1 MSDNAERQESSGR
14 RLPAAVAAVGGG
26 FVGATLLVLL
36 NVPAGGIVGAVAGSA
51 VTSGFRG
58 RPPPPYGVRVVGM
71 VLLGCA
77 AGVRLDMQT
86 LETLLHLIV
95 PLLIAVGLLLALD
108 VALATLLVRRY
119 SVDPVTALLACAP
132 GGVSEM
138 AILAEQANART
149 GIVIAIHVVRVAT
162 VVLVALPLLLV
173 LLGPS

>member
-1 MSDNAERQESSGR
+1 MSDNAERQDPSGR

-26 FVGATLLVLL
+26 LVGATLLVLL
-36 NVPAGGIVGAVAGSA
+36 HVPAGGIVGAVAGSA
-51 VTSGFRG
+51 VASGFRG

>member
-1 MSDNAERQESSGR
+1 
-14 RLPAAVAAVGGG
+14 
-26 FVGATLLVLL
+26 
-36 NVPAGGIVGAVAGSA
+36 
-51 VTSGFRG
+51 
-58 RPPPPYGVRVVGM
+58 
-71 VLLGCA
+71 LLGCA

-95 PLLIAVGLLLALD
+95 PLLVSVGLLLALD
-108 VALATLLVRRY
+108 VALATVLVRRY

-138 AILAEQANART
+138 AILADEANART

>member
-1 MSDNAERQESSGR
+1 MGEQPERR
-14 RLPAAVAAVGGG
+14 APAGALAVGGG
-26 FVGATLLVLL
+26 LVGASLLVLL
-36 NVPAGGIVGAVAGSA
+36 NVPAGGIIGAVAGSA
-51 VTSGFRG
+51 ATSGFRG
-58 RPPPPYGVRVVGM
+58 RPPPPYGVRVVGL

-77 AGVRLDMQT
+77 AGVRLDLQT

-95 PLLIAVGLLLALD
+95 PLLVAVVLLLALD
-108 VALATLLVRRY
+108 VGLATVLVHRY

-138 AILAEQANART
+138 SVLADEANART

-162 VVLVALPLLLV
+162 VVLVALPLLLL

>member
-1 MSDNAERQESSGR
+1 MNEGPDREDPPGR
-14 RLPAAVAAVGGG
+14 RLPGGVAAVGGG

-36 NVPAGGIVGAVAGSA
+36 NFPAGGIIGAVAGSA
-51 VTSGFRG
+51 VASGVRSH
-58 RPPPPYGVRVVGM
+58 RPPSYGVRVVGM

-86 LETLLHLIV
+86 LGTLAHLIV
-95 PLLIAVGLLLALD
+95 PLLLAVGLLLALD
-108 VALATLLVRRY
+108 VGLAVLLVRRY

-138 AILAEQANART
+138 AILADEANART

-162 VVLVALPLLLV
+162 VVLVALPVLLL
-173 LLGPS
+173 LLGHS

>member
-1 MSDNAERQESSGR
+1 MTDNPERQHPTAPR
-14 RLPAAVAAVGGG
+14 VPAAVLAVGGG
-26 FVGATLLVLL
+26 LVGATLLVLL
-36 NVPAGGIVGAVAGSA
+36 NIPAGGIVGAVAGSA
-51 VTSGFRG
+51 VASGFRG

-77 AGVRLDMQT
+77 AGVRLDTQT

-95 PLLIAVGLLLALD
+95 PVLVAIGLLLLLD

-138 AILAEQANART
+138 AILADEANART

-173 LLGPS
+173 LLRPS